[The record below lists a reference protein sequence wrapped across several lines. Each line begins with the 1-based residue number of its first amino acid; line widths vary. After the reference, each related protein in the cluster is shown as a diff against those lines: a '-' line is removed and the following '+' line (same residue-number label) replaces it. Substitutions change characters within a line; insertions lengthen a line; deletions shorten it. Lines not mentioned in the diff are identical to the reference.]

1 MSQNN
6 TKELENIPEVLTS
19 EAEARRNFLMKAG
32 RFAAVTPPTITLLL
46 GTSLNSRAIAK
57 SSGGGP
63 RGHGGGG
70 KTNGQPSL
78 PIPLN
83 ISPPVSKSVNRAPT
97 WTQREDRYS
106 RENSDS
112 RSSHNRW

>member
-1 MSQNN
+1 MSKDN
-6 TKELENIPEVLTS
+6 TKVLENTPEELTS

-70 KTNGQPSL
+70 QSNGQPSL

-83 ISPPVSKSVNRAPT
+83 TSPPVSKSINRPA
-97 WTQREDRYS
+97 WTEREDRYS

-112 RSSHNRW
+112 RSSHSRW